1 MSLPIV
7 AILQSV
13 SQLANDL
20 ITTDEER
27 DRARLAERVL
37 DVQLMQGQIDTN
49 KVEAAH
55 PSVWVSGWRPG
66 VGWVGVA
73 GLAYQ
78 FLLYPLLVWAWTL
91 GQSWGYIAQSLQPP
105 PLLDTD
111 ALIVLLSALLGV
123 AGLRSYDKVKQSD
136 TRRIGAAREE
146 TAP

>member
-7 AILQSV
+7 AILQGV

-91 GQSWGYIAQSLQPP
+91 GQSWGYIAQSMQPP

-111 ALIVLLSALLGV
+111 ALIVLLSAVLGV
-123 AGLRSYDKVKQSD
+123 AGLRSYDKVKKTD
-136 TRRIGAAREE
+136 TRRIGEPREE
-146 TAP
+146 IAP

>member
-7 AILQSV
+7 AILNSV

-27 DRARLAERVL
+27 DKMRLADRVL
-37 DVQLMQGQIDTN
+37 DVQLLQSQIATN
-49 KVEAAH
+49 TAEAAH
-55 PSVWVSGWRPG
+55 PSIWVAGWRPG

-78 FLLYPLLVWAWTL
+78 FLLYPLLVWAWSL
-91 GQSWGYIAQSLQPP
+91 GQSWGYIEQSLSPP

-123 AGLRSYDKVKQSD
+123 AGLRSFDKVKSTD
-136 TRRIGAAREE
+136 TRRIGAGREE
-146 TAP
+146 VGP

>member
-123 AGLRSYDKVKQSD
+123 AGLRSYDKVKQTD

>member
-7 AILQSV
+7 AILNGV

-27 DRARLAERVL
+27 DKMRLAGRVI
-37 DVQLMQGQIDTN
+37 DAQLLQGQIDTN

-78 FLLYPLLVWAWTL
+78 FIVYPLLVWAWSL
-91 GQSWGYIAQSLQPP
+91 GQSWGYVEAGLAPP

-111 ALIVLLSALLGV
+111 ALIVLLSAVLGV
-123 AGLRSYDKVKQSD
+123 AGLRSYDKVKQTD

>member
-7 AILQSV
+7 AILQGV

-27 DRARLAERVL
+27 EKMRLADRVI
-37 DVQLMQGQIDTN
+37 DAQLLQGQIDTN

-91 GQSWGYIAQSLQPP
+91 GQSWGYIEQTLQPP

-111 ALIVLLSALLGV
+111 ALIVLLSAVLGV
-123 AGLRSYDKVKQSD
+123 AGLRSYDKVKQTD
-136 TRRIGAAREE
+136 TRRIGAPREE

>member
-7 AILQSV
+7 AILDGV
-13 SQLANDL
+13 SKLANDL

-27 DRARLAERVL
+27 DKMRLADRMI
-37 DVQLMQGQIDTN
+37 DAQLLQGQIDTN

-78 FLLYPLLVWAWTL
+78 FILYPLLVWAWSL
-91 GQSWGYIAQSLQPP
+91 GQSWGYVEAGLQPP

-111 ALIVLLSALLGV
+111 ALIVLLSAVLGV
-123 AGLRSYDKVKQSD
+123 AGLRSYDKVKQTD
-136 TRRIGAAREE
+136 TRRIGVPREE
-146 TAP
+146 TVP

>member
-7 AILQSV
+7 AILDGV
-13 SQLANDL
+13 AKLANDL

-27 DRARLAERVL
+27 DKMRLADRML
-37 DVQLMQGQIDTN
+37 DVQLLQGQINTN
-49 KVEAAH
+49 TVEAAH
-55 PSVWVSGWRPG
+55 ASIWVAGWRPG

-78 FLLYPLLVWAWTL
+78 FLLYPMLVWAWSL
-91 GQSWGYIAQSLQPP
+91 GQSWGYIDRALAPP

-123 AGLRSYDKVKQSD
+123 AGLRSYDKVKATD

-146 TAP
+146 TAQ